1 MKENVD
7 SSSYDSS
14 SDNNSDKKGDIF
26 VRKKI
31 I

>member
-1 MKENVD
+1 MEESVD
-7 SSSYDSS
+7 SSSYASS
-14 SDNNSDKKGDIF
+14 TDNNIVKNGDIF